1 MDSLNLHILN
11 LIFHKNLANTRN
23 QQYQLLFQHFMQQM
37 YLNQQNDFLS
47 KIITCNSQSGFPNF
61 LSSLKTDG
69 SSMKLSENPLFSLEN
84 LLGKK
89 REGNDENF
97 DLKSEKTQDRSNY
110 SCKNHNCSQ
119 KFDSIESKF
128 FHELNCKYNYSK
140 QFVCKHKG
148 CNLKFKTKR
157 QLIVHHN
164 KFEEECLND
173 KNLLIKI
180 VEMYKKTLTAMVKK
194 FSVNKEKLQ
203 NSKIYLN
210 LNERNQCLLAKI
222 QDKEFYDSYVGD
234 NIEF

>member
-1 MDSLNLHILN
+1 
-11 LIFHKNLANTRN
+11 
-23 QQYQLLFQHFMQQM
+23 MQQM

-110 SCKNHNCSQ
+110 SCKDHNCSQ

-140 QFVCKHKG
+140 QFICKHKG

-164 KFEEECLND
+164 KFEEECLNE
-173 KNLLIKI
+173 KNMLIKL
-180 VEMYKKTLTAMVKK
+180 VEMYKKTLVALVKK
-194 FSVNKEKLQ
+194 FGANKEKLQ

-210 LNERNQCLLAKI
+210 LYEQNQCLLSKI
-222 QDKEFYDSYVGD
+222 QDKEFYDSYVGES
-234 NIEF
+234 IEI